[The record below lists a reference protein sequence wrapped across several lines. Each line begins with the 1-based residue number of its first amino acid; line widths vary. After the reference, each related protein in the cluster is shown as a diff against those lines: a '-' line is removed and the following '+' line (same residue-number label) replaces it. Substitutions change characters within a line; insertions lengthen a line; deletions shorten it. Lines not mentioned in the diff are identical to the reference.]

1 MTLPLLRPIVRVIIV
16 AIIAFVGLTAAPGMA
31 LAQPPPET
39 VEYYATDALGSV
51 RVVFTPT
58 GQVIGRSDYLPFGD
72 TLDQSGMLPRQRF
85 TGQERDGVAG
95 LDDFNARSLQMRTG
109 RMSRPD
115 PLFGN
120 APVNPQRWNAYSY
133 VTNNPLGFV
142 DPSGMDM
149 VDLPV
154 FKVTVA
160 GYPCSLTNCVTVTGQ
175 LGNRLLLDEFRVG
188 GFFWGMGGDLPAPG
202 SVVSP
207 EPEDPGGGGGGGQPP
222 PSKPAPPPETR
233 ATPCQPGPEYLD
245 RYLQHVATYTVNVG
259 PYASALLGGLWP
271 KSWAPATVGRGPLL
285 GSTNPLT
292 SVPRALG
299 IPGAGLA
306 VVQVPAALIGVA
318 TVGVGWYNIGV
329 FATGFVYAIP
339 SYPGCEA
346 GR

>member
-1 MTLPLLRPIVRVIIV
+1 VETTSEHNRSILSAPLVNGCVP
-16 AIIAFVGLTAAPGMA
+16 
-31 LAQPPPET
+31 
-39 VEYYATDALGSV
+39 
-51 RVVFTPT
+51 
-58 GQVIGRSDYLPFGD
+58 LPFGD
-72 TLDQSGMLPRQRF
+72 TQEQSGMLPRQRF

-95 LDDFNARSLQMRTG
+95 LDDFNARSLPMRTG
-109 RMSRPD
+109 RMDRPD
-115 PLFGN
+115 PLFGD

-149 VDLPV
+149 VA
-154 FKVTVA
+154 FRATGI
-160 GYPCSLTNCVTVTGQ
+160 GYSCALTNCVTIGGQ
-175 LGNRLLLDEFRVG
+175 SGSQSSKESERDEFRVG
-188 GFFWGMGGDLPAPG
+188 GFFWGLGGDLPAPG
-202 SVVSP
+202 LGEPP
-207 EPEDPGGGGGGGQPP
+207 EPEDPGGGGGQGQPPP
-222 PSKPAPPPETR
+222 PSKPAPPPEAR

-271 KSWAPATVGRGPLL
+271 KSWAPATGGRGPLL

-306 VVQVPAALIGVA
+306 VVQVSAALIGVA

-329 FATGFVYAIP
+329 FAAGFVYAIP
-339 SYPGCEA
+339 SYPGCDA